1 MFETLESFLP
11 WLIYLNYVVVILVSV
26 RIVLQNRNP
35 VKTNAYILLLISI
48 PIIGLLV
55 FLFFGGRH
63 RKKKLFN
70 KKKLKDALLS
80 NRLLREEYLL
90 TFDSKKDLFDR
101 LGQKRKIARFLTENQ
116 KTLIGN
122 HNQVEVLKNGEEK
135 FPELIQCLKLAQN
148 HIHLEYYIIEDG
160 IILNEIEEILI
171 NKAREGLEI
180 RIIYDGFGSSDL
192 NPARIEKWEEAG
204 IKVFP
209 FMPVKLPIISDR
221 LNYRDHRKII
231 VIDGKIGF
239 VGGINISDRYDN
251 RLNENKFWR
260 DTSIKIEG
268 EAVRSLQVAFIF
280 NWYFVS
286 EEFLNDNKKYFP
298 ELNIKNFC
306 PVQIAVSGPD
316 SNWGY
321 IMNCIFSAINT
332 AENCIRITTPYFIP
346 SESILTALINASLS
360 GVNVEML
367 IPARGDSKAVQFA
380 MESYIEELLDA
391 GIKIY
396 RYKKGFVHAKTITV
410 DGIFSMV
417 GTTNMDVRSFDYNFE
432 VSALIYDEKI
442 CKNLDIQFNDD
453 LNNAQLLN
461 KDLWDKRNFSRR
473 FAESICRLFS
483 PVL

>member
-1 MFETLESFLP
+1 MIETLESFLP
-11 WLIYLNYVVVILVSV
+11 WLIYLNYVVVIIVSL

-35 VKTNAYILLLISI
+35 VKTNAYILLLISL

-80 NRLLREEYLL
+80 DRLLREEYLL

-122 HNQVEVLKNGEEK
+122 HNRVKVLKNGEEK
-135 FPELIQCLKLAQN
+135 FPELFESIKAAQN
-148 HIHLEYYIIEDG
+148 HIHIEYYIMEDG
-160 IILNEIEEILI
+160 KILDDLEELLIE
-171 NKAREGLEI
+171 KAGSSVEI

-192 NPARIEKWEEAG
+192 NPARLEKWKKAG
-204 IKVFP
+204 IEFFP

-251 RLNENKFWR
+251 RLNDKKYWR

-286 EEFLNDNKKYFP
+286 TEFLNDNNKYLP
-298 ELNIKNFC
+298 EIKIEEFC

-332 AENCIRITTPYFIP
+332 AEKCIRITTPYFIP
-346 SESILTALINASLS
+346 SESILTALVNASLS

-367 IPARGDSKAVQFA
+367 IPAKGDSKAVQFA

-396 RYKKGFVHAKTITV
+396 RYKKGFIHAKTITV

-432 VSALIYDEKI
+432 VSALIYDENI
-442 CKNLDIQFNDD
+442 CNSIDHQFGND
-453 LNNAQLLN
+453 LKHAQLLN
-461 KDLWDKRNFSRR
+461 KEIWDKRNFSRR